1 LRNRTIDPGNMS
13 LLMKLAQLAT
23 RPKWIVT
30 LGLVLTVAGVLGS
43 LAAWHLKVED
53 RVYKIGFE
61 NSPPVHFIGRDGRPT
76 GLAVELVSE
85 AARRHGIRLQWLVEP
100 QSSEATL
107 KAKKVDLW
115 PMMTIRP
122 ERKGVVYITEP
133 YAEGEFCLI
142 VRRSSAYNRL
152 EDFHN
157 ATISYDGTPLFVK
170 LLRRRVPSA
179 QLAVIDS
186 PKASL
191 EAVCGQR
198 SDAAFV
204 TEYTAVET
212 LLAGVSCGGE
222 GLRVIPV
229 PELRGLLGVGATFEA
244 RPAADAIREEIGAM
258 AADGTLARIISRWR
272 SFSGRNLEIADALL
286 RAKRKERWLI
296 AGICATV
303 LLLLLML
310 WQAVG
315 NRRAHASICEGNIE
329 LAAALASAREA
340 TELKSQFLANM
351 SHEIRTPMNAILG
364 MTALAMDTPDRE
376 EEQAYLKD
384 VTNSAESLLSL
395 LNDILDLSKIEAG
408 KMTFDKV
415 AFDPADAARGVCHL
429 LAEEARRKGLEL
441 SCQLPEPIPDSLRG
455 DPARLRQA
463 LVNLVGNA
471 IKFTEKGRVDLR
483 VAVEAESDR
492 SVTLRFAVM
501 DTGIGISEEAQRRI
515 FESFAQADGSVAR
528 KYGGT
533 GLGLSISKELIARMG
548 GEIRVESA
556 LGRGS
561 TFWFD
566 LPFEK
571 PHTTIGTAVDQSL
584 TAQLLARGHYR

>member
-1 LRNRTIDPGNMS
+1 
-13 LLMKLAQLAT
+13 MKLAQLTT
-23 RPKWIVT
+23 RPKWIIT
-30 LGLVLTVAGVLGS
+30 LGLVLVLPVV
-43 LAAWHLKVED
+43 LAWTALWRPRVED
-53 RVYKIGFE
+53 RTYRIGFE
-61 NSPPVHFIGRDGRPT
+61 NSPPIHFIGKDGQAT
-76 GLAVELVSE
+76 GLAVELVAE
-85 AARRHGIRLQWLVEP
+85 AARRRDIRLQWVVTRE
-100 QSSEATL
+100 SSEVAL
-107 KAKKVDLW
+107 KSKKVDLW
-115 PMMTIRP
+115 PMLTIRP

-133 YAEGEFCLI
+133 YSEGEFCLI
-142 VRRSSAYNRL
+142 VRRSSAYSRL
-152 EDFHN
+152 EDLHN

-170 LLRRRVPSA
+170 LLRARVPGA
-179 QLAVIDS
+179 QLAVIES

-198 SDAAFV
+198 SDAVFV

-229 PELRGLLGVGATFEA
+229 PEMRGLLGVGATFEA
-244 RPAADAIREEIGAM
+244 RPAADAIREEIGTM
-258 AADGTLARIISRWR
+258 AADGTLARIVSRWR
-272 SFSGRNLEIADALL
+272 SFSGRKLEIADALL
-286 RAKRKERWLI
+286 RAKRKENWLI
-296 AGICATV
+296 AGICATILLV
-303 LLLLLML
+303 LVML

-315 NRRAHASICEGNIE
+315 IRRAHAAMREKNSE

-364 MTALAMDTPDRE
+364 MTALAMDTSDRE
-376 EEQAYLKD
+376 EEQEYLKD
-384 VTNSAESLLSL
+384 VTSSAESLLSL

-415 AFDPADAARGVCHL
+415 DFDPVDAARGVCSL

-441 SCQLPEPIPDSLRG
+441 ACLLPKQFPNWVRG

-463 LVNLVGNA
+463 LVNLVSNA
-471 IKFTEKGRVDLR
+471 IKFTEKGHVELQ

-492 SVTLRFAVM
+492 SVTLRFAVT

-515 FESFAQADGSVAR
+515 FESFAQADGSVAS

-548 GEIRVESA
+548 GELRVESA
-556 LGRGS
+556 RGRGS

-571 PHTTIGTAVDQSL
+571 THTTIATAPLERSH
-584 TAQLLARGHYR
+584 RNR